1 MPVVKIHL
9 KTTYQRPNV
18 AWCPPSFS
26 VLHATVALFSLL
38 SCFSFSNGLIA
49 ATLFSLNV
57 RFISP
62 FTSQS
67 CLFLK
72 PKQFGQF
79 GQSVVSVRTL
89 ARIGHWAELINKP
102 ESCADRV
109 ERTSQF
115 LSHPYTYPLTG
126 IHAHMLWY
134 SPAHIQVSEKAPL
147 KFTKYEIH
155 QETKKTVIGDSRGSS
170 SIHSTTMYWGP
181 PVYQALPGSQSRT
194 DSLPWDLK

>member
-1 MPVVKIHL
+1 M
-9 KTTYQRPNV
+9 
-18 AWCPPSFS
+18 
-26 VLHATVALFSLL
+26 ALLSLL
-38 SCFSFSNGLIA
+38 SCFSFSNWLIA
-49 ATLFSLNV
+49 VTLFSLNV
-57 RFISP
+57 CFVIPS

-79 GQSVVSVRTL
+79 GQPVVSVRTL
-89 ARIGHWAELINKP
+89 AGNGHWAELINRP

-115 LSHPYTYPLTG
+115 LSHPYTYPLIG
-126 IHAHMLWY
+126 IHAHTLWC

-147 KFTKYEIH
+147 KFTKYKIH
-155 QETKKTVIGDSRGSS
+155 QEMKKTVLGNSRGSS
-170 SIHSTTMYWGP
+170 SIHSTNMYWRP